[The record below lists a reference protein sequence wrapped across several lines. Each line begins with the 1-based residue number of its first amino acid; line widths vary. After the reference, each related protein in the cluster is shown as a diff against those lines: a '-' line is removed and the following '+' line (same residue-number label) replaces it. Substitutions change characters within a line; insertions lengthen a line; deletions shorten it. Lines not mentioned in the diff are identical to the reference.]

1 MPWKKWKNQPE
12 GEAPV
17 VVRVETKWDTITK
30 EIPVYIPE
38 WKVRTEYKD
47 TFVYRDIDTLEI
59 LKDYFASYIYFDTL
73 YNDSIT
79 IRISDTI
86 TQNKI
91 KNRSIEYDL
100 LIPTTIITRDSIVRK
115 RKFYI
120 GIGASGTTSQL
131 TNVGGEIL
139 YTGRRKIGVG
149 LGVGLN
155 QDFNVV
161 FSGKMYWKLG
171 K

>member
-59 LKDYFASYIYFDTL
+59 LKDYFASYSYFDTL
-73 YNDSIT
+73 YNDSI
-79 IRISDTI
+79 
-86 TQNKI
+86 
-91 KNRSIEYDL
+91 
-100 LIPTTIITRDSIVRK
+100 
-115 RKFYI
+115 
-120 GIGASGTTSQL
+120 
-131 TNVGGEIL
+131 IL
-139 YTGRRKIGVG
+139 
-149 LGVGLN
+149 
-155 QDFNVV
+155 
-161 FSGKMYWKLG
+161 
-171 K
+171 